1 MSDLENEEITL
12 MSTEEYM
19 CLRKKAIKKLKN
31 NFDFDESRCI
41 VGGTRV
47 RIEEKEILLNQLIC
61 GYEYLKVPISLYLT
75 DEFWRILK
83 AESNKRIRKIKIQD
97 IKE

>member
-1 MSDLENEEITL
+1 MRYLENEEITL

-19 CLRKKAIKKLKN
+19 RLRNKAIKKLKN
-31 NFDFDESRCI
+31 SSDFDESRCI
-41 VGGTRV
+41 IGGIKV
-47 RIEEKEILLNQLIC
+47 LIEEKDLLLNQLIS

-75 DEFWRILK
+75 NEFWRILK
-83 AESNKRIRKIKIQD
+83 VESNRRIRLIKIQD